1 MQQRS
6 EILKYLLDIESII
19 EELEKIL
26 NHHNSD
32 FIDFS
37 LHFISIRAVER
48 DLMIIGEAVSKLQKL
63 TPQLTISCAS
73 QIIGLRNMIVH
84 AYDSIDPTVLW
95 RILLKDIPILKLEI
109 KALIKG

>member
-48 DLMIIGEAVSKLQKL
+48 DLMIIGEAVSKL
-63 TPQLTISCAS
+63 
-73 QIIGLRNMIVH
+73 
-84 AYDSIDPTVLW
+84 
-95 RILLKDIPILKLEI
+95 
-109 KALIKG
+109 

>member
-48 DLMIIGEAVSKLQKL
+48 DLMIIG
-63 TPQLTISCAS
+63 
-73 QIIGLRNMIVH
+73 
-84 AYDSIDPTVLW
+84 
-95 RILLKDIPILKLEI
+95 
-109 KALIKG
+109 